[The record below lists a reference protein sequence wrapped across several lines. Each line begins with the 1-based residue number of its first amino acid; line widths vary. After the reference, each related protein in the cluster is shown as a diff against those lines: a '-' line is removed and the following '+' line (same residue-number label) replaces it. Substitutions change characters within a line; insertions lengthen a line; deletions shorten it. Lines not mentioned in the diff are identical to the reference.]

1 MLRRL
6 FSSAM
11 LMGVT
16 GGKDML
22 LTAEQ
27 KCLLWL
33 SNAEVT
39 PGHLQK
45 LLETY
50 ETPEEIW
57 DCFGQAN
64 GPSFPPAA
72 CKVLQDTHSATA
84 VDDLAEK
91 LEHKNVN
98 LLFLSDEEYPPALA
112 NIQDPPYLL
121 YYAGRLSCLELPAVA
136 LVGTRTPSRYGME
149 IAAKLASDLAR
160 AGVCVV
166 SGLARGIDAAAH
178 QAVLQAEGHTIGV
191 LGSGINVP
199 YPPEHRN
206 MLRKIAGGVG
216 LIISEYPLNAVPLQ
230 YHFPHRNRIISGL
243 ALGTVFVEG
252 RIQSGGMHT
261 VHSALMQGREVF
273 AIPGQIGMAGSEGPH
288 AILREGARII
298 TSAQDLLDDL
308 GISSVHETKKKATTM
323 VKLNAVQQKIVSQL
337 RVQALMPQEIADA
350 SALSVADIMT
360 ELGTL
365 EILGVVAREAG
376 NRFYLP
382 LSAK

>member
-1 MLRRL
+1 
-6 FSSAM
+6 
-11 LMGVT
+11 
-16 GGKDML
+16 ML

-50 ETPEEIW
+50 HSVEEIW
-57 DCFGQAN
+57 QAFGREK
-64 GPSFPPAA
+64 GLSFPAGA
-72 CKVLQDTHSATA
+72 FKILNETHSSATIDA
-84 VDDLAEK
+84 LVEK
-91 LEHKNVN
+91 LEHKNIN
-98 LLFLSDEEYPPALA
+98 LLFQDDENYPVSLA
-112 NIQDPPYLL
+112 NIQDPPYLI
-121 YYAGRLSCLELPAVA
+121 YYAGRLSCLERPSIA
-136 LVGTRTPSRYGME
+136 LVGTRTPSRYGIDM
-149 IAAKLASDLAR
+149 AARLAGDLAQ

-178 QAVLQAEGHTIGV
+178 EAALRAEGYTIGV

-199 YPPEHRN
+199 YPPEHRP
-206 MLRKIAGGVG
+206 MLRKIAGGIG
-216 LIISEYPLNAVPLQ
+216 LIISEYPLNAPPMA

-252 RIQSGGMHT
+252 KIKSGGMHT
-261 VHSALMQGREVF
+261 VHSALMQGKEVF
-273 AIPGQIGMAGSEGPH
+273 AVPGQVGNAGSEGPH

-298 TSAQDLLDDL
+298 TCAQDLLDDL
-308 GISSVHETKKKATTM
+308 GIEKKNEPKENNM
-323 VKLNAVQQKIVSQL
+323 VKLNPIQRKIVNQL
-337 RVQALMPQEIADA
+337 RIQPLMAQEIADHTDLHI
-350 SALSVADIMT
+350 SDVIT

-365 EILGVVAREAG
+365 EILSVVNREAG

-382 LSAK
+382 ITAKQ

>member
-1 MLRRL
+1 
-6 FSSAM
+6 
-11 LMGVT
+11 
-16 GGKDML
+16 ML

-50 ETPEEIW
+50 ETPEGIW
-57 DCFGQAN
+57 ESFGQKH

-72 CKVLQDTHSATA
+72 YKVLQETHSASA
-84 VDDLAEK
+84 VDELAEK

-98 LLFLSDEEYPPALA
+98 LLFQSDEAYPTSLA

-121 YYAGRLSCLELPAVA
+121 YYAGRLSCLELPMVA

-149 IAAKLASDLAR
+149 MAAKLAADLAR

-178 QAVLQAEGHTIGV
+178 QAVLQENGHTVGV

-199 YPPEHRN
+199 YPPEHRG

-216 LIISEYPLNAVPLQ
+216 LIISEYPLNAPPLA

-252 RIQSGGMHT
+252 KIQSGGMHT
-261 VHSALMQGREVF
+261 VHSALMQGRDVF
-273 AIPGQIGMAGSEGPH
+273 AVPGQIGNAGSEGPH

-298 TSAQDLLDDL
+298 TSAQDLMEDL
-308 GISSVHETKKKATTM
+308 GISSMTETKKQKLTM

-337 RVQALMPQEIADA
+337 RIQALMPQEIADA
-350 SALSVADIMT
+350 AALPVSDVLM

-365 EILGVVAREAG
+365 EILGVVTREAG

-382 LSAK
+382 LAAKQ

>member
-1 MLRRL
+1 
-6 FSSAM
+6 
-11 LMGVT
+11 
-16 GGKDML
+16 ML

-50 ETPEEIW
+50 HSVQEIW
-57 DCFGQAN
+57 DQFGQKE
-64 GPSFPPAA
+64 GPTFPPTAYR
-72 CKVLQDTHSATA
+72 VLKETHSAVA
-84 VDDLAEK
+84 VDDIAEK

-98 LLFLSDEEYPPALA
+98 LLFQDDEQYPALLA

-121 YYAGRLSCLELPAVA
+121 YYAGRLSCFQLPAVA
-136 LVGTRTPSRYGME
+136 LVGTRTPSQYGIE
-149 IAAKLASDLAR
+149 IADSFAQKLAQ

-178 QAVLQAEGHTIGV
+178 QAVLEAGGHTIGV

-199 YPPEHRN
+199 YPPEHRS
-206 MLRKIAGGVG
+206 MLRRIAGGIG
-216 LIISEYPLNAVPLQ
+216 LVISEYPLNAPPLA

-243 ALGTVFVEG
+243 SQGTVFVEG
-252 RIQSGGMHT
+252 KIQSGGMHT

-273 AIPGQIGMAGSEGPH
+273 AVPGKIGTTGSEGPH
-288 AILREGARII
+288 AILREGARIV
-298 TSAQDLLDDL
+298 TSAQELLDDL
-308 GISSVHETKKKATTM
+308 GLSDLNGDAKSSAKM
-323 VKLNAVQQKIVSQL
+323 VKLSKVQKAIVAQL
-337 RVQALMPQEIADA
+337 RIQELTPQEISVYAD
-350 SALSVADIMT
+350 VPVNEIIT

-365 EILGVVAREAG
+365 EIMGVVTREAG

-382 LSAK
+382 LAARE